1 MIHVCRLYVECNAYT
16 LAMWETSKRLNYNLL
31 STRTYRSRPRN
42 RWSFLPMS
50 SLLWADH
57 NKYIR
62 SRKRMFWSN
71 TCHFPIFRF
80 SLICHKSACMMLL
93 GSFLMCPNLQ
103 TSLDQLCTQFL
114 EIQIELLNINTFEN
128 LFFVLLDKSRR
139 NKIECF
145 SPTTKL
151 RELTR
156 HKNKIA

>member
-1 MIHVCRLYVECNAYT
+1 
-16 LAMWETSKRLNYNLL
+16 
-31 STRTYRSRPRN
+31 
-42 RWSFLPMS
+42 
-50 SLLWADH
+50 
-57 NKYIR
+57 
-62 SRKRMFWSN
+62 
-71 TCHFPIFRF
+71 
-80 SLICHKSACMMLL
+80 MLL